1 MLRKSLLLSAL
12 ALSPTAMADDTAR
25 WEGVYERS
33 GKTIKAGEWMGIG
46 GGAAVVV
53 GGAMFIGG
61 AASGAGALADG
72 NLDDASGGVGVAVG
86 GFAVGIAGYSVFAIG
101 PTLTAG
107 GAMRQSKAIRKLNP
121 DAPYPWL
128 GTTAWVLWAGGAG
141 SSANPVAGAVL
152 FSGAYVLAAMQR
164 GKNRMYWDAR
174 TKAKLDEMERSN
186 FSVAMA
192 PLSTKETR
200 GLMLYGTF

>member
-1 MLRKSLLLSAL
+1 MLRKYLLLSAL
-12 ALSPTAMADDTAR
+12 ALSPTAMADNTTR

-46 GGAAVVV
+46 GGAAVVA
-53 GGAMFIGG
+53 GGAMVIGG
-61 AASGAGALADG
+61 AASGAGALAEG
-72 NLDDASGGVGVAVG
+72 NFDDASGGVGVAVAG
-86 GFAVGIAGYSVFAIG
+86 IGVGAVGYGVFAIG

-128 GTTAWVLWAGGAG
+128 GTTAWVLWASGAG
-141 SSANPVAGAVL
+141 GSANPVAGAFL

-186 FSVAMA
+186 FSLAMA
-192 PLSTKETR
+192 PMSTTESR